1 MRRVRMSLLLLVVA
15 SVAAAVWAGAGTG
28 ASGTSVTISNE
39 QGTTWTCGFNPL
51 NANLVSL
58 SFGPVYEP
66 LVYVNPLKSGA
77 TTPWL
82 ASAYAW
88 SNKNRTLTF
97 TIRSGVKWSDGQ
109 PFTAADVLYTFKLIK
124 SHPAL
129 DLQAVWS
136 VLKSVSQ

>member
-1 MRRVRMSLLLLVVA
+1 MRRLLGLAILVALGATAWASLGSA
-15 SVAAAVWAGAGTG
+15 SDQKTAKT
-28 ASGTSVTISNE
+28 TTVTISNE

-51 NANLVSL
+51 NANLIAW

-88 SNKNRTLTF
+88 SNNNRTLTL
-97 TIRSGVKWSDGQ
+97 TIRSGVKWTDGK
-109 PFTAADVLYTFKLIK
+109 PMTAADVL
-124 SHPAL
+124 
-129 DLQAVWS
+129 
-136 VLKSVSQ
+136 